1 MTTGQN
7 EIFGTLPT
15 DLANIPNISVISLSD
30 NMIGGTIPTEFAAL
44 KYLTTFN
51 LARNKFSGTIPAEL
65 FSSDTVETIEVLDF
79 GKGYYSFH

>member
-1 MTTGQN
+1 
-7 EIFGTLPT
+7 
-15 DLANIPNISVISLSD
+15 
-30 NMIGGTIPTEFAAL
+30 MIGGTIPTEFAAL